1 MQKSLFLLL
10 FFLIGATAFAQGKNS
25 FNNNTGG
32 FTERQGLSIELGGA
46 SGFAQDVRFSRLQ
59 YAGLGVAFGIGS
71 VKQTADRER
80 RLGLDFNYTAMKA
93 NLNQVSTLNRLQVTL
108 AYDQQRPV
116 GQLFGAQWLVGG
128 EARAAGTIYTSGA
141 SGNNS
146 TRVFTDV
153 SLTAMSSL
161 RFKMKD
167 NLLTVGAGIGLL
179 HWAQDNHSFAFSYP
193 QHVLEAG
200 EFSYE
205 DSSPGEPFGSRQLQ
219 SLFDVGQFRT
229 HIDYRVGKRLG
240 FSYDWEMTRYTQTE
254 DYPVTQG
261 EHRLMVSYT
270 F

>member
-10 FFLIGATAFAQGKNS
+10 FLLAGATAFAQGKNS
-25 FNNNTGG
+25 INDNGG
-32 FTERQGLSIELGGA
+32 FTERRGLSLELGGA

-59 YAGLGVAFGIGS
+59 YAGVGFTAGIGS

-80 RLGLDFNYTAMKA
+80 RLGLDFTSTAMKA
-93 NLNQVSTLNRLQVTL
+93 NLNNISTLNRLHVAL

-116 GQLFGAQWLVGG
+116 GQLFGGQWLAGG
-128 EARAAGTIYTSGA
+128 EVRAAGTLYTSGA
-141 SGNNS
+141 EGNNS
-146 TRVFTDV
+146 SRVFTDV
-153 SLTAMSSL
+153 SLTALSSL
-161 RFKMKD
+161 RFQVKD
-167 NLLTVGAGIGLL
+167 NLLTVGVGLGLL

-200 EFSYE
+200 NFSYE

-219 SLFDVGQFRT
+219 SLLGVGQFRT
-229 HIDYRVGKRLG
+229 HINYRIDERLG
-240 FSYDWEMTRYTQTE
+240 FSYDWEMTRYTQTK

>member
-10 FFLIGATAFAQGKNS
+10 FLLTSVTAFAQSKNS
-25 FNNNTGG
+25 FNDNGG
-32 FTERQGLSIELGGA
+32 FTERKGLSIELGAA
-46 SGFAQDVRFSRLQ
+46 SGFTQDVRFSRLQ
-59 YAGLGVAFGIGS
+59 YAGVGLAFGIGS

-80 RLGLDFNYTAMKA
+80 RFGIDFSTTAMKA
-93 NLNQVSTLNRLQVTL
+93 SLNSVSTLNRLNVAL

-116 GQLFGAQWLVGG
+116 GQLFGAQWLAGG
-128 EARAAGTIYTSGA
+128 EARAAGTLYTSGA
-141 SGNNS
+141 EGNNS

-153 SLTAMSSL
+153 SLTALSSL
-161 RFKMKD
+161 RFEVKD
-167 NLLTVGAGIGLL
+167 NLLTVGLGLGLL

-219 SLFDVGQFRT
+219 TLLDIGQFRT

-240 FSYDWEMTRYTQTE
+240 FSYDWEMARYTQTK